1 MKILLLATF
10 CLSAVLSAPAPIPV
24 DDEVVIPDSQVEV
37 LGGPVRSDGD
47 GDGIFPFGGEG
58 LFPSGVRVIVVRR
71 PSFSGFPFLG
81 QDDGEQE
88 EAFPGGEFNPFS
100 FLGGSDEGGSIPFG
114 GDRIPFGGEGGFNP
128 FLGGEGGEDGAEPRC
143 GLICVL
149 FKMVEDQMS
158 VLQGEID
165 SLDKEIHQNNNGT
178 DKKECT
184 EEELEDGRIVRK
196 CKTTISD
203 TDEDGNSFFLH
214 QSVSHSIIGLDGD
227 EKEGSAEKDI
237 IEGDKSDGESVVIE
251 EADLTPDPSFNEIPD
266 DVLNEIPDD
275 NTGIDDGLLQE

>member
-1 MKILLLATF
+1 M
-10 CLSAVLSAPAPIPV
+10 
-24 DDEVVIPDSQVEV
+24 
-37 LGGPVRSDGD
+37 
-47 GDGIFPFGGEG
+47 
-58 LFPSGVRVIVVRR
+58 
-71 PSFSGFPFLG
+71 
-81 QDDGEQE
+81 
-88 EAFPGGEFNPFS
+88 
-100 FLGGSDEGGSIPFG
+100 
-114 GDRIPFGGEGGFNP
+114 
-128 FLGGEGGEDGAEPRC
+128 
-143 GLICVL
+143 
-149 FKMVEDQMS
+149 
-158 VLQGEID
+158 
-165 SLDKEIHQNNNGT
+165 
-178 DKKECT
+178 
-184 EEELEDGRIVRK
+184 RK